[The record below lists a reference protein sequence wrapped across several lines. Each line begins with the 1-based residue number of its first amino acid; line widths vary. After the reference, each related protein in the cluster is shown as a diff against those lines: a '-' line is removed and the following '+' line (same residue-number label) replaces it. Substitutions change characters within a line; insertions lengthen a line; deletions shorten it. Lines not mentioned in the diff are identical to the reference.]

1 MLLDETMSNAVRAR
15 LHGHDPRHGGRL
27 YAALPS
33 GEPQRVE
40 GHVTHVEGRRHWA
53 EAEILDA
60 EGTTLAKGKGLLF
73 EVQPR

>member
-1 MLLDETMSNAVRAR
+1 
-15 LHGHDPRHGGRL
+15 
-27 YAALPS
+27 
-33 GEPQRVE
+33 VE